1 MEEPGKS
8 DYFYRK
14 ETDMGTG
21 AIAVATL
28 FLCLGLLIVVEI
40 KERFL

>member
-1 MEEPGKS
+1 MEKVVI
-8 DYFYRK
+8 FTK
-14 ETDMGTG
+14 KKNMGTG

-28 FLCLGLLIVVEI
+28 FLCIGLLIVVEI